1 MSTLTLVRHGE
12 TEWNR
17 SGRFTGWADPG
28 LTKEGRHQARLS
40 GDELA
45 AHSATWDVVQTS
57 CLTRAI
63 ETARLAMAQLP
74 PQSATI
80 TTDCRLNERHV
91 GALEGAFHRDIAV
104 VYGQEAVD
112 RWRWGVH
119 DRPPAIRVDDP
130 RQVRHLALC
139 PDAGPRLPIGESLED
154 VMRRVH
160 PWLDEIRE
168 LVCSGRRVVAFT
180 HGTTLRALRVLI
192 ERLDP
197 ATAFEIRAANGGVVH
212 YRSDVLHDDALSD
225 HLDRFMQSADVI
237 GHGH

>member
-1 MSTLTLVRHGE
+1 MLALVRHGE

-17 SGRFTGWADPG
+17 NGRFTGWADPG

-45 AHSATWDVVQTS
+45 DLSATWDVVQTS
-57 CLTRAI
+57 CLSRAI
-63 ETARLAMAQLP
+63 ETASLAMAELQ
-74 PQSATI
+74 PQSAKI
-80 TTDCRLNERHV
+80 TTDWRLNERHV
-91 GALEGAFHRDIAV
+91 GALEGAFHGEIAAA
-104 VYGQEAVD
+104 YGQEAVD

-119 DRPPAIRVDDP
+119 DRPPAIRADDP

-154 VMRRVH
+154 VMGRVH

-168 LVCSGRRVVAFT
+168 QVRSGRRVVAFT

-197 ATAFEIRAANGGVVH
+197 KTAFGIRAANGSIVH
-212 YRSDVLHDDALSD
+212 YRSDLLHDDAPSD
-225 HLDRFMQSADVI
+225 HLDPRLAP
-237 GHGH
+237 

>member
-1 MSTLTLVRHGE
+1 MLALVRHGE

-17 SGRFTGWADPG
+17 NGRFTGWADPG
-28 LTKEGRHQARLS
+28 LTGEGRHQARLS
-40 GDELA
+40 GDELRA
-45 AHSATWDVVQTS
+45 VSATWDLVQTS

-63 ETARLAMAQLP
+63 ETAKLAMAQLP
-74 PQSATI
+74 SPSATI
-80 TTDCRLNERHV
+80 TADWRLNERHV
-91 GALEGAFHRDIAV
+91 GALEGAFHRDIAAT
-104 VYGQEAVD
+104 YGQEAVD

-119 DRPPAIRVDDP
+119 DRPPAIRADDP

-154 VMRRVH
+154 VMRRVL
-160 PWLDEIRE
+160 PWLDEVRGH
-168 LVCSGRRVVAFT
+168 VRSGKRVVAFT

-197 ATAFEIRAANGGVVH
+197 ETAFEIHAANGGVVH
-212 YRSDVLHDDALSD
+212 YRSDVLHDDARSD
-225 HLDRFMQSADVI
+225 HLDRSMQSADVI

>member
-1 MSTLTLVRHGE
+1 MLALVRHGE

-17 SGRFTGWADPG
+17 NGRFTGWADPG
-28 LTKEGRHQARLS
+28 LTQQGRHQARLS

-45 AHSATWDVVQTS
+45 DLSATWDVVQTS
-57 CLTRAI
+57 CLTRAL
-63 ETARLAMAQLP
+63 ETARLAMAQLQ
-74 PQSATI
+74 PQSVNI
-80 TTDCRLNERHV
+80 TTDWRLNERHV
-91 GALEGAFHRDIAV
+91 GALEGAFHCDIAAA
-104 VYGQEAVD
+104 YGQEAVD

-119 DRPPAIRVDDP
+119 DRPPAIRADDP

-168 LVCSGRRVVAFT
+168 LVRSGRHVVAFT
-180 HGTTLRALRVLI
+180 HGTTLRALRILI

-197 ATAFEIRAANGGVVH
+197 KTAFGIRAANGSVVH
-212 YRSDVLHDDALSD
+212 YRFDVLHDDAPSD

-237 GHGH
+237 DHGH